1 MADFFEDLSQGQSNA
16 PKKPFFDV
24 NVDNDDELKTWLK
37 EEMSFLRQE
46 SQFRYQKIKNNYARY
61 KGIQYRDQ
69 LYTPR
74 DLPQKRIRYMPQ
86 MVVPLI
92 ADVIDEKTAR
102 LLEYKPSVVV
112 IPQDDSQ
119 QDKADAK
126 IAKRF
131 LSHVDSLEQT
141 DEKFF
146 RLVRSSKIAGESF
159 MFVLWCPD
167 KGDLVGMG
175 QHGSLP
181 DGKQFENPVYQGE
194 ISLKNVTAI
203 NVLYEKAKNWEDT
216 NYIFEIDWEYTDAL
230 KRDYPNVANDI
241 KSTEQTQYYDFAKM
255 EDVSLR
261 GKTMVI
267 NFYHRKTRHL
277 KDGFEI
283 KFCGDTIL
291 KKGTLSYNDGE
302 LPCERLIDVENEDE
316 QHGEA
321 QLEKTRSMVSQYNN
335 INNLI
340 IKQQML
346 CSHPKWFIDAGSV
359 DEQQLGN
366 DTSIVKMKPGSR
378 QPVLAQG
385 NPVSPQLFEY
395 KDMLKKEF
403 YDMSKSNSV
412 VRGEL
417 PAGVTAFVALQFVS
431 ESENRRI
438 SQDISKVNN
447 CVKRIYKKV
456 LSRAAQYYKPS
467 DKRTLMILGEDNRW
481 TSMDYDPQS
490 LAGKFSIEIQNASSL
505 PESKALRTQ
514 FILDMGKQFPDMFP
528 REQLLEMLNLTQSD
542 KFVDEGAA
550 AARAAEAENEMI
562 FDKGGAPEPQPYEL
576 LITHW
581 RTHIGAIQD
590 INFKTKGNPESQ
602 KAMQDHLLATEYLM
616 FEQAKKSP
624 QFAQLVMQQCPQFPI
639 FLTTEPISEVN
650 PLMGMPMTGPGGQ
663 GPGPGPGGGF
673 VPPEKNPQPLPGDPG
688 YSTVR
693 RGSQQGQ
700 QE

>member
-1 MADFFEDLSQGQSNA
+1 MADFFEDLSQGNNNA
-16 PKKPFFDV
+16 PKKPFFEV
-24 NVDNDDELKTWLK
+24 NVDSDDELKTWLK
-37 EEMSFLRQE
+37 DEMTFLRQE

-131 LSHVDSLEQT
+131 LSHVDQLENT

-146 RLVRSSKIAGESF
+146 RYVRSSKIAGESF
-159 MFVLWCPD
+159 MFILWNPD
-167 KGDLVGMG
+167 KGEQIGMMPPVTT
-175 QHGSLP
+175 P
-181 DGKQFENPVYQGE
+181 DGKTFQMPICQGDIQLENV
-194 ISLKNVTAI
+194 SAI
-203 NVLYEKAKNWEDT
+203 NVLYEKAKSWDETD
-216 NYIFEIDWEYTDAL
+216 YIFKFGWEYTDAL
-230 KRDYPNVANDI
+230 KRDYPDVSNDI

-261 GKTMVI
+261 GRTMVVH
-267 NFYHRKTRHL
+267 FYHRKTKYL
-277 KDGFEI
+277 PNGFEI

-291 KKGTLSYNDGE
+291 KKGDLSYADGE

-335 INNLI
+335 INNMI

-346 CSHPKWFIDAGSV
+346 CSHPKYFIDAGSV

-366 DTSIVKMKPGSR
+366 DVSIVKMKPGSR
-378 QPVLAQG
+378 QPILVQA

-395 KDMLKKEF
+395 KDMIKKEF
-403 YDMSKSNSV
+403 YDMSKSNSI

-417 PAGVTAFVALQFVS
+417 PPGVTAFVALQFVS
-431 ESENRRI
+431 ESENRRV
-438 SQDISKVNN
+438 SQDVSKVNN
-447 CVKRIYKKV
+447 AVKRIYKKV
-456 LSRAAQYYKPS
+456 LSRAAQYYKP
-467 DKRTLMILGEDNRW
+467 DDHRTLMILGEDNRW
-481 TSMDYDPQS
+481 TAMNYDPQS
-490 LAGKFSIEIQNASSL
+490 LAGNFSIEIQNASSL

-514 FILDMGKQFPDMFP
+514 FILDMGKQFPDLFP
-528 REQLLEMLNLTQSD
+528 REQLLEMLNLAQSE
-542 KFVDEGAA
+542 KFQDEGAA
-550 AARAAEAENEMI
+550 AARSAEAENEMI
-562 FDKGGAPEPQPYEL
+562 FDKGGAPEPQPFEM

-581 RTHIGAIQD
+581 RVHLAAIQD
-590 INFKTKGNPESQ
+590 INFKTKASPESQ
-602 KAMQDHLLATEYLM
+602 KSMMEHLLATEYLM
-616 FEQAKKSP
+616 FDQAKKSP
-624 QFAQLVMQQCPQFPI
+624 QFAQLIMQQCPQFPI
-639 FLTTEPISEVN
+639 FLITEPIAEVN
-650 PLMGMPMTGPGGQ
+650 PAMGMPQGPGG
-663 GPGPGPGGGF
+663 PGPAQGGF

-688 YSTVR
+688 YSGVR
-693 RGSQQGQ
+693 KGGVNGEQIPQQ
-700 QE
+700 